1 MISYDNFWE
10 TMKKRGV
17 TKYSL
22 IYHYGISSNTLRRMS
37 HGESITTSTVNELC
51 LILHCK
57 PQDILSF
64 EITEEEKAF
73 TEQREAAV
81 SMKKKKRTQNENSKF
96 FFNCYLY
103 VTDDVPQLS
112 NILVLLACEVDHLPL
127 VTYIVFRL
135 EDL

>member
-10 TMKKRGV
+10 TMKKMGV

-37 HGESITTSTVNELC
+37 HGESITVNELC
-51 LILHCK
+51 LILHCE

-73 TEQREAAV
+73 TEQREKEI
-81 SMKKKKRTQNENSKF
+81 SLKKKKRT
-96 FFNCYLY
+96 
-103 VTDDVPQLS
+103 
-112 NILVLLACEVDHLPL
+112 
-127 VTYIVFRL
+127 
-135 EDL
+135 

>member
-51 LILHCK
+51 LILHCE

-64 EITEEEKAF
+64 EITDEEKAF
-73 TEQREAAV
+73 TEQREAEI
-81 SMKKKKRTQNENSKF
+81 SMKKKKRT
-96 FFNCYLY
+96 
-103 VTDDVPQLS
+103 
-112 NILVLLACEVDHLPL
+112 
-127 VTYIVFRL
+127 
-135 EDL
+135 

>member
-1 MISYDNFWE
+1 MISYDNFWN
-10 TMKKRGV
+10 TMKKRGI

>member
-37 HGESITTSTVNELC
+37 HGESITTSTINELC

-73 TEQREAAV
+73 TEQRETEV
-81 SMKKKKRTQNENSKF
+81 SMKKKKRTQNE
-96 FFNCYLY
+96 
-103 VTDDVPQLS
+103 
-112 NILVLLACEVDHLPL
+112 
-127 VTYIVFRL
+127 
-135 EDL
+135 